1 MISTCT
7 CLYIG
12 KTEDF
17 LYCSAMKII
26 VADDH
31 SLVRAGLMQLLKT
44 LPDNHE
50 VIEATSSSEILKL
63 GNDDTDLLLLDL
75 DMPGIGSTKHVE
87 QMCAA
92 LPSTAVV
99 IISGNESSHVIYACL
114 DAGAM
119 GFIPKSSNNQVL
131 ISAIQ
136 LVLSGDQYVPYT
148 FLKQQRLQGDLP
160 EKVTARQ
167 AEIWKMIARG
177 QSNKEIARGL
187 HLTEGTVKQH
197 ISSLFKIL
205 NIHSRSE
212 AMLKAKEIWG

>member
-1 MISTCT
+1 
-7 CLYIG
+7 
-12 KTEDF
+12 
-17 LYCSAMKII
+17 MKII